1 MHRRAAGKGGASMRY
16 RLIAPADKPAAV
28 ETARRTAAWLSGRGI
43 PFSCEEPLAGLVGQG
58 GADGGQADLL
68 IALGG
73 DGTVLRAAQEAVR
86 LDVPLLGVNLG
97 NTGFLAEVEPEALE
111 DALTRLT
118 AGDWREERRSLLEVT
133 LGDTQYLALNDAVLT
148 RGGYARLIRLT
159 ISVDGSWAE
168 DYRADGLIV
177 ATPTGSTGYSLSA
190 GGPIITPGVDGMV
203 VTPICAHSLQH
214 RPFVVPGGSE
224 ITLTLRSDEPLE
236 ASLQIDGQGKAT
248 LTQGGRVVI
257 RKSGRAVRLVRMR
270 EIGFFD
276 LVHQKLA
283 EWSK

>member
-1 MHRRAAGKGGASMRY
+1 
-16 RLIAPADKPAAV
+16 
-28 ETARRTAAWLSGRGI
+28 
-43 PFSCEEPLAGLVGQG
+43 
-58 GADGGQADLL
+58 
-68 IALGG
+68 
-73 DGTVLRAAQEAVR
+73 
-86 LDVPLLGVNLG
+86 
-97 NTGFLAEVEPEALE
+97 
-111 DALTRLT
+111 
-118 AGDWREERRSLLEVT
+118 
-133 LGDTQYLALNDAVLT
+133 
-148 RGGYARLIRLT
+148 
-159 ISVDGSWAE
+159 
-168 DYRADGLIV
+168 
-177 ATPTGSTGYSLSA
+177 
-190 GGPIITPGVDGMV
+190 MV

>member
-1 MHRRAAGKGGASMRY
+1 MRY
-16 RLIAPADKPAAV
+16 RLIAPADKTAAV
-28 ETARRTAAWLSGRGI
+28 ETARRTAAWLAERGI
-43 PFSCEEPLAGLVGQG
+43 PFSCEAPLAALVGRGDDDG
-58 GADGGQADLL
+58 GAPEML

-111 DALTRLT
+111 TALARLT
-118 AGDWREERRSLLEVT
+118 AGDWREERRSLLEVS
-133 LGDTQYLALNDAVLT
+133 LDDQRYLALNDAVLT

-224 ITLTLRSDEPLE
+224 ITLTLRGGEPME

-248 LTQGGRVVI
+248 LTQGGRIVI

-276 LVHQKLA
+276 LVHQKLT
-283 EWSK
+283 EWSR

>member
-1 MHRRAAGKGGASMRY
+1 MRY

>member
-1 MHRRAAGKGGASMRY
+1 MRY

-58 GADGGQADLL
+58 GDEGGQADLL